1 MFRCV
6 SVLRPVE
13 DGIPILHKRR
23 RLLLAATLGL
33 STGPL
38 VAQAP
43 AKLSHIDLVS
53 DEWHDL
59 TRKDGTGLYFDLIR
73 MVYRRVGIESRIRI
87 FPYARTVQIVRD
99 KKADAWVASFM
110 KEKDFPL
117 YPKWHFDQNTQV
129 VVFRKDLAGGFQGL
143 ASLRNKRV
151 AWLRDFGLDR
161 YIPEPM
167 KITEVDAIAQALQ
180 MLNAGRLD
188 YFVGARSDLE
198 DVVRKEKPDM
208 SKLDTR
214 FAMNLGLFLAFADT
228 PRGALLR
235 DLWDKEMDT
244 LHKAP
249 EFKAIYRKYGY
260 DYPFA
265 S

>member
-1 MFRCV
+1 MDDRV
-6 SVLRPVE
+6 PSSLPAEAAAGMPSRR
-13 DGIPILHKRR
+13 RR
-23 RLLLAATLGL
+23 RLLAALGL
-33 STGPL
+33 STAGAL
-38 VAQAP
+38 RAQAQP
-43 AKLSHIDLVS
+43 RPTHIDLVS

-73 MVYRRVGIESRIRI
+73 AVYGRLGIESRVRI
-87 FPYARTVQIVRD
+87 FPYARTVQLVKE

-129 VVFRKDLAGGFQGL
+129 VVFRKDLAGGFQDL
-143 ASLRNKRV
+143 SSLRNKRV

-167 KITEVDAIAQALQ
+167 KITEVDTIPQALQ
-180 MLNAGRLD
+180 MVQAGRLD
-188 YFVGARSDLE
+188 FFMGARSDLD
-198 DVVRKEKPDM
+198 DVLKKDKPDM
-208 SKLDTR
+208 SKFETR

-228 PRGALLR
+228 PRGARLR
-235 DLWDKEMDT
+235 DLWDQEMET

-249 EFKAIYRKYGY
+249 EFRAIYRRYGY
-260 DYPFA
+260 DYPFP